1 MRSLFRFLLLLMAQ
15 KFWGEVTIRF
25 KDGEVTGQV
34 DVRRGYVVDTL
45 PQPVPGTEH
54 ATQVA
59 EMEQGNFPL
68 KRRVNI

>member
-1 MRSLFRFLLLLMAQ
+1 MRPLFRFLLLLTVQ

-25 KDGEVTGQV
+25 KDGEIAGQV

-59 EMEQGNFPL
+59 EMEQGTVPL
-68 KRRVNI
+68 PRRVNI